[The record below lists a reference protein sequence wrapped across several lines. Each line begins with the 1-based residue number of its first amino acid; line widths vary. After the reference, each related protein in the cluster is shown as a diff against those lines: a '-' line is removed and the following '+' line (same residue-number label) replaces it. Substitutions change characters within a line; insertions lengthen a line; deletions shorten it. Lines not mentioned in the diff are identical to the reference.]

1 MVKLVCVFVG
11 LEESLFFVNI
21 DANESVG
28 YLKDA
33 IKEKKPW
40 TVTGV
45 ARKLHLF
52 LAKKDSAWLD
62 ATGVTAVELD
72 ANGQLQGFEE
82 MRATRWIRNA
92 MHFGE
97 GFHQEDGQIHVLVVV
112 PKDYLE

>member
-52 LAKKDSAWLD
+52 LAKKDSVWLD
-62 ATGVTAVELD
+62 ATGVSAVELD
-72 ANGQLQGFEE
+72 ANGQLQGFEGDTMDPE
-82 MRATRWIRNA
+82 RHALWRGVSLGGWSDPCAGGGT
-92 MHFGE
+92 E
-97 GFHQEDGQIHVLVVV
+97 GLS
-112 PKDYLE
+112 

>member
-52 LAKKDSAWLD
+52 LAEKDSAWLD

-97 GFHQEDGQIHVLVVV
+97 GFHQEDGQIHVLVV
-112 PKDYLE
+112 